1 MDHEDSFQSLPSAA
15 EPSDWSDQAYQ
26 RDVDSYADRLSPAED
41 ERPTAASYDLSDLA
55 YQLDV
60 DSYADRL
67 SPTRIENDSLRQI
80 PSASEC
86 YELND
91 RSQQTSTTAN
101 ADQLVFPEGSA
112 MASPDG
118 GYGWVVVTCSMLIN
132 AHTFGLV
139 AVYGVILS
147 YYLEAN
153 YFPGTTKTTYA
164 FIGGLQLSQAV
175 LTAPLST
182 YLVRAFGT
190 RACLFTGVFFQALS
204 LVSSSFAKKAWQIVL
219 SEGVVYGWGT
229 GFLFVG
235 SVAITSQWFEKKRS
249 LANAIVSSGTGF
261 GALIYSLATRSMI
274 DTMGLRWAFR
284 ILAIVCFVVNSICA
298 VLMRDRNAVVGSR
311 VRPFSPTLMK
321 RPEFLGLQAWSLLTV
336 MGYTGLAFSIS
347 AQAISVGISAENAS
361 LLTSLYN
368 LGQAIGR
375 P

>member
-1 MDHEDSFQSLPSAA
+1 MDHGDSFRTLPSTA
-15 EPSDWSDQAYQ
+15 ESYDLGDQAYQ
-26 RDVDSYADRLSPAED
+26 IDVDSYADRLSPTEN
-41 ERPTAASYDLSDLA
+41 ERPAAESYDLSDLA

-67 SPTRIENDSLRQI
+67 SHMQIENEGFRQLQ
-80 PSASEC
+80 SAAEC

-91 RSQQTSTTAN
+91 RSHKTSTTLN
-101 ADQLVFPEGSA
+101 PDQPNFSQESA
-112 MASPDG
+112 VASPDG
-118 GYGWVVVTCSMLIN
+118 GYGWVVVVCSMLIN

-147 YYLEAN
+147 YYLETN
-153 YFPGTTKTTYA
+153 YFPGTSKTTYA

-204 LVSSSFAKKAWQIVL
+204 LVTSSFAKKAWQIVL

-284 ILAIVCFVVNSICA
+284 ILAIVCFIVNSICA
-298 VLMRDRNAVVGSR
+298 TLMRDRNAVVGSK
-311 VRPFSPTLMK
+311 VRPFSPKLMK
-321 RPEFLGLQAWSLLTV
+321 KPEFLCLQAWSLLTV
-336 MGYTGLAFSIS
+336 MGYTGLAFSVS
-347 AQAISVGISAENAS
+347 AQAISVGVSAENAS